1 MLNKTFICAD
11 CSDSFKEGWATILK
25 DNQLYTYCCYSCYQ
39 SNPIIVPTKSKFKS
53 SDEKV
58 VLPTIIDTDDS
69 FEFLSETEIN
79 QLTNDEYKSYKEDGV
94 ELEGKE
100 KLRYSIQKSISLSD
114 EIRLQIDQIFEEEQV
129 PTYIDADQAI

>member
-1 MLNKTFICAD
+1 MLNKYFICAD

-39 SNPIIVPTKSKFKS
+39 SNPIIVPTESKFKS
-53 SDEKV
+53 SNEKV

-79 QLTNDEYKSYKEDGV
+79 QLTNDEYKSYKEQIDNQFLLNPV
-94 ELEGKE
+94 DKDVHYSTLENDRHEKELEDE
-100 KLRYSIQKSISLSD
+100 FYNSLS
-114 EIRLQIDQIFEEEQV
+114 EEDS
-129 PTYIDADQAI
+129 YDDY

>member
-1 MLNKTFICAD
+1 MLNKDFICAD

-39 SNPIIVPTKSKFKS
+39 SNPIIVPTESKFKS
-53 SDEKV
+53 SNEKV

-79 QLTNDEYKSYKEDGV
+79 QLTNDEYKSYKEDIDNQFLLNPTGKDV
-94 ELEGKE
+94 HYSTLENDRHEKELEDDF
-100 KLRYSIQKSISLSD
+100 YNSLSED
-114 EIRLQIDQIFEEEQV
+114 DS
-129 PTYIDADQAI
+129 YDDY